1 MKMPTRK
8 KLTSQSITVVDDMR
22 DYGSSPFVIEKNR
35 KLKAFLDKHGLPEEY
50 TRRRKRI
57 D

>member
-1 MKMPTRK
+1 MPTRK